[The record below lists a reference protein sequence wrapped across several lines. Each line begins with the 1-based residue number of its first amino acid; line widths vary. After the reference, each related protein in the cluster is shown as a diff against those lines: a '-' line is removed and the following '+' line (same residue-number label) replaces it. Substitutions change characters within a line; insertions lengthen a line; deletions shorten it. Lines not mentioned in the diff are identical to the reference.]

1 MLSRIMARAGDPVW
15 AETHRRWHMRML
27 YAFSAPLYTA
37 TGGLVASMNRAA
49 KASKQEARNIRIAL
63 SAVV

>member
-37 TGGLVASMNRAA
+37 TGGLVASMNKAA
-49 KASKQEARNIRIAL
+49 KA
-63 SAVV
+63 